1 MSYSIGTHES
11 KLDGLIKISDYTIS
25 MIVSFVPLMNDFFKN
40 NIVKVVKDVPNF
52 LKVGTA

>member
-1 MSYSIGTHES
+1 MSYSIVTHES

-25 MIVSFVPLMNDFFKN
+25 MFVSFVPLMNDFFKN